1 VPVALLEEKTRR
13 VFILSEAKDLAPDS

>member
-13 VFILSEAKDLAPDS
+13 VFILSDAKDLAPDS